1 MQLFLGFHRY
11 ALIFIIICS
20 DEKRSYLRV
29 AVTGSGTCAGVL
41 TSTGCIDETNWL
53 DVIVIAE
60 TAADCQYHII
70 VVDCSRIVTWVSSL
84 RSTTFGL
91 SLSRSGSRTSS
102 SCPCICTLFAM
113 SCAHYLKIL
122 SHHTVRKQAAR
133 VRPGASDDP

>member
-113 SCAHYLKIL
+113 SCAHYLKTI
-122 SHHTVRKQAAR
+122 SSY
-133 VRPGASDDP
+133 RPKPSSWSPSRSVGCP

>member
-1 MQLFLGFHRY
+1 MLTFLLSY
-11 ALIFIIICS
+11 VQMK
-20 DEKRSYLRV
+20 KRSYLRV
-29 AVTGSGTCAGVL
+29 AVTGSGTCASVL

-84 RSTTFGL
+84 GSTTFSL

-113 SCAHYLKIL
+113 SCAHNLKYFL
-122 SHHTVRKQAAR
+122 TQHPKTSSWSLFCSVRW
-133 VRPGASDDP
+133 SLI